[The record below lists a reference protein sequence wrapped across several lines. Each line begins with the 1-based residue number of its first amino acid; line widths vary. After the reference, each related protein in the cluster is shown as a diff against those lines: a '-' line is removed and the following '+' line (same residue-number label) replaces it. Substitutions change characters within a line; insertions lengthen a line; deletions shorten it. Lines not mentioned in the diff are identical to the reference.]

1 MALGG
6 PHSCLFSKEEAT
18 AWHSLDR
25 EEETSSLIA
34 RQLVSL
40 QMAVDRWSPVCSS
53 LGWWD
58 GGLGHSQFLSQ
69 VIEASDVVHAAL
81 THHTSKLRVHFCNIR
96 KATGLKGIMGV
107 AVQEARTKQSCATG
121 GARGG

>member
-81 THHTSKLRVHFCNIR
+81 THHTSKLRVHLQAQP
-96 KATGLKGIMGV
+96 KSVYYTAMATASTAAKMT
-107 AVQEARTKQSCATG
+107 E
-121 GARGG
+121 